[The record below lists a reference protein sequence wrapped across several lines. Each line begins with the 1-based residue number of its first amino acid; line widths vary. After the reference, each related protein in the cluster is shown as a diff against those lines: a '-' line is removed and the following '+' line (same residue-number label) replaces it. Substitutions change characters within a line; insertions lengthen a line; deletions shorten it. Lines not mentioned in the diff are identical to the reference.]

1 MAKPN
6 LQEIH
11 VTLERHIAVS
21 DERWKEAILRIKRIE
36 LFCFSDCIIINRFTC
51 EVVNGNNYSYP
62 HWYCSH

>member
-11 VTLERHIAVS
+11 VTLEKHIAVS

-36 LFCFSDCIIINRFTC
+36 LYMISSVSAIVLLLVGLIVR
-51 EVVNGNNYSYP
+51 
-62 HWYCSH
+62 